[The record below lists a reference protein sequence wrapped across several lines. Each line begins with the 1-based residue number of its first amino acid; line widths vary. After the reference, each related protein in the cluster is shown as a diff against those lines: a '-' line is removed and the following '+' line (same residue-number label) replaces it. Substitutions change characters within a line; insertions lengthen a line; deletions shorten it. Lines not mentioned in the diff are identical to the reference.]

1 MLRPGTEEPSPSTRR
16 SSWLPS
22 IRVREKAGVIV
33 IKIESP
39 EIDPRRILIRLVRNV
54 LTLSG
59 ASVVS
64 TTGETGYHSF
74 KRSIVLPGRVDPKR
88 ISAHCTDR
96 ALSIRIRKAA
106 DPAAPRP
113 VRDVM
118 VKDVRF
124 VAPETSIRETAELLR
139 NEDIGSVPI
148 CRDGAV
154 VGIIT
159 DRDIA
164 IRATAGGL
172 DPVRTPIGEIM
183 TRNVVTCRE
192 DDRLVDIEKLMH
204 DRRIRR
210 VPVVDRLGSLVGYLT
225 MANVAR
231 SEPALRSGHV
241 LRGISQPGKE
251 IP

>member
-1 MLRPGTEEPSPSTRR
+1 MLRSGSEEPSPPHRR

-22 IRVREKAGVIV
+22 IRVREKSGVIV
-33 IKIESP
+33 ITMESP

-59 ASVVS
+59 ASV
-64 TTGETGYHSF
+64 TAHGEPDYHAF
-74 KRSIVLPGRVDPKR
+74 KRSIVLPGRIDPKR

-96 ALSIRIRKAA
+96 TLSIRIRKAA
-106 DPAAPRP
+106 EPANARP

-118 VKDVRF
+118 IKDVLF
-124 VAPETSIRETAELLR
+124 VAPETPIRETAELLR
-139 NEDIGSVPI
+139 KEDIGSVPV

-164 IRATAGGL
+164 IRATAAGV
-172 DPVRTPIGEIM
+172 DPARTPIAEIM

-192 DDRLVDIEKLMH
+192 DDRLVDVEKVMR
-204 DRRIRR
+204 DQRIRR
-210 VPVVDRLGSLVGYLT
+210 VPVVDGVGSLVGYLALAT
-225 MANVAR
+225 IAR
-231 SEPALRSGHV
+231 SEPSVRSGHV
-241 LRGISQPGKE
+241 LRGISQPGKGE
-251 IP
+251 SP